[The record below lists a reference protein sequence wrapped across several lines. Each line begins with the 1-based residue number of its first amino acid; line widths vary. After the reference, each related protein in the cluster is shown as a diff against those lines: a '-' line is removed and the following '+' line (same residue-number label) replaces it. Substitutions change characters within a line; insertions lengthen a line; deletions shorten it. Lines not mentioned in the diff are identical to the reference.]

1 MRGCSAPSAFN
12 LANVIRASTLGFE
25 TTQLVSLSLCN
36 LHPTG
41 HSIKDG
47 QFRLFNSGNSVIDG
61 ESGFPLEAIGMLFRL
76 SYVQVMLL
84 LSYAFLY
91 RLQVV
96 GNFRLERG
104 PFLGGSISCRFH
116 AVARGLYVALYFFGR
131 RRSGSARLLPAR
143 HDFVMRFLL
152 RGTDGI
158 LCVLCAD

>member
-1 MRGCSAPSAFN
+1 R
-12 LANVIRASTLGFE
+12 
-25 TTQLVSLSLCN
+25 
-36 LHPTG
+36 
-41 HSIKDG
+41 DG
-47 QFRLFNSGNSVIDG
+47 QCRWLNSCNSVIDG

-84 LSYAFLY
+84 LSNAFLY

-131 RRSGSARLLPAR
+131 RRCVSARLLPAR
-143 HDFVMRFLL
+143 HDFVMRFLIRHTPSL
-152 RGTDGI
+152 
-158 LCVLCAD
+158 